1 VGLLAKTVTVTG
13 MMTEMKDYRALF
25 VRGADLGGGVKP
37 TEGGT
42 KK

>member
-1 VGLLAKTVTVTG
+1 

-25 VRGADLGGGVKP
+25 VRVADLKP
-37 TEGGT
+37 AESGT